1 MPKDKL
7 KLDAVRLDDEM
18 LSILEFKEGAT
29 EVEKKAVKERWKAA
43 IADGTLVILYSD
55 DGQVIGHSP
64 VSIVRTP
71 SRSSSWSSV
80 NSSSIGVHAS
90 QGT

>member
-1 MPKDKL
+1 MPNDKL

-55 DGQVIGHSP
+55 DGQVIE
-64 VSIVRTP
+64 I
-71 SRSSSWSSV
+71 
-80 NSSSIGVHAS
+80 
-90 QGT
+90 QGDEEWETMIKEQFRKMLKQQKNP